1 MDLPLVAGVFKDAL
15 EDGLGPELCGQAKQ
29 NDVFVPGPL
38 VQTVLPNPTLQMT
51 LQYGQHSLHWVLR
64 PASVT
69 GVEVAKP
76 NGDR

>member
-38 VQTVLPNPTLQMT
+38 VQTVLPNPTLQVT
-51 LQYGQHSLHWVLR
+51 RLQYGQ
-64 PASVT
+64 
-69 GVEVAKP
+69 
-76 NGDR
+76 